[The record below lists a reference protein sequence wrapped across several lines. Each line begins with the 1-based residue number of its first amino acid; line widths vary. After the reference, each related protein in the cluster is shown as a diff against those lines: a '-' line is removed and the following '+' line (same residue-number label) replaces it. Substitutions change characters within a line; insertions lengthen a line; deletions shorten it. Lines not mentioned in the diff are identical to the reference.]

1 MLYLVSTPIGNLGDI
16 TLRALE
22 TLRAVDFVASEDTR
36 RTGRLLKHFDIKKP
50 QISFHEH
57 NEDRVVRRIIGLL
70 AEGKSVAV
78 VTSAGTP
85 SISDPG
91 FVALWEAVKEGFEVT
106 AIPGPTAFVTAL
118 VLSGMPVYSF
128 TFRGFPPHKPGKRR
142 RFLEMD
148 KDSPHTLIYYESP
161 YRLRRLL
168 EEMPVY
174 SFTFRGFPPHKPGKR
189 RRFLEMD
196 KDSPHTLIYYESPYR
211 LRRLLEEALDV
222 FGNRYAAVAKELT
235 KLHESVRR
243 GRLSQLLDDLEEK
256 PKGEYVVIIA
266 GAEYDKPDESED
278 NS

>member
-22 TLRAVDFVASEDTR
+22 TLKKVDYIASEDTR
-36 RTGRLLKHFDIKKP
+36 HTGRLLKHFEISKP

-57 NEDRVVRRIIGLL
+57 NEHRAIGRIVRLL
-70 AEGKSVAV
+70 EEGKSIAL

-91 FVALWEAVKEGFEVT
+91 FTALWEAVTNGIEVT

-128 TFRGFPPHKPGKRR
+128 TYRGFPPNKPGKRR
-142 RFLEMD
+142 KFLEMD

-161 YRLRRLL
+161 YRLRKLL
-168 EEMPVY
+168 
-174 SFTFRGFPPHKPGKR
+174 K
-189 RRFLEMD
+189 
-196 KDSPHTLIYYESPYR
+196 
-211 LRRLLEEALDV
+211 EALDV
-222 FGNRYAAVAKELT
+222 FGNRYGAVCKELT
-235 KLHESVRR
+235 KLHEKITR
-243 GRLSQLLDDLEEK
+243 GRISQLLDDLPEN

-266 GAEYDKPDESED
+266 GEEFVGNSEGEPDV
-278 NS
+278 

>member
-1 MLYLVSTPIGNLGDI
+1 
-16 TLRALE
+16 LE
-22 TLRAVDFVASEDTR
+22 TLREVDFVASEDTR
-36 RTGRLLKHFDIKKP
+36 RTGRLLKHFDISKP

-57 NEDRVVRRIIGLL
+57 NEQRAVRRIVGLL
-70 AEGKSVAV
+70 EEGKSVAL

-128 TFRGFPPHKPGKRR
+128 TFRGFPPHKSGKRR
-142 RFLEMD
+142 KFLEMD

-168 EEMPVY
+168 
-174 SFTFRGFPPHKPGKR
+174 T
-189 RRFLEMD
+189 
-196 KDSPHTLIYYESPYR
+196 
-211 LRRLLEEALDV
+211 EALDV
-222 FGNRYAAVAKELT
+222 FGNRYAAACKELT

-256 PKGEYVVIIA
+256 PKGEYVVLIA
-266 GAEYDKPDESED
+266 AAECQPDDKP
-278 NS
+278 

>member
-22 TLRAVDFVASEDTR
+22 TLKQVDYVASEDTR
-36 RTGRLLKHFDIKKP
+36 RTGRLLKDFDISKP

-57 NEDRVVRRIIGLL
+57 NEKRAVRRIVGLL
-70 AEGKSVAV
+70 EEGKSVAL

-128 TFRGFPPHKPGKRR
+128 TFRGFPPQKPGKRR

-161 YRLRRLL
+161 YRLC
-168 EEMPVY
+168 
-174 SFTFRGFPPHKPGKR
+174 
-189 RRFLEMD
+189 
-196 KDSPHTLIYYESPYR
+196 
-211 LRRLLEEALDV
+211 RLLEEALDV
-222 FGNRYAAVAKELT
+222 FGNRYAAIAKELT

-256 PKGEYVVIIA
+256 PRGEYVVLIA
-266 GAEYDKPDESED
+266 GAEYQPDD
-278 NS
+278 RCD